1 MSPETQKH
9 LFEPFFTTKEQG
21 KGTGLGL
28 ASVYGA
34 IRNHKGAVQVQSEL
48 GHGTTFTIRLP
59 LPDALPVAVDPVVP
73 DAAAPQRPAGI
84 LFVDDEGLV
93 RELVSDMLRS
103 VGHKV
108 ATCADGAEAV
118 AYYREAWASI
128 DLVILD
134 MVMPKMNGRDTF
146 LALRRINP
154 KVKALL
160 ASGHSLDGEAQAVL
174 DEGALGFV
182 PKPFEQTE
190 LARKVAEALA
200 S

>member
-1 MSPETQKH
+1 
-9 LFEPFFTTKEQG
+9 
-21 KGTGLGL
+21 
-28 ASVYGA
+28 
-34 IRNHKGAVQVQSEL
+34 
-48 GHGTTFTIRLP
+48 
-59 LPDALPVAVDPVVP
+59 
-73 DAAAPQRPAGI
+73 
-84 LFVDDEGLV
+84 
-93 RELVSDMLRS
+93 
-103 VGHKV
+103 
-108 ATCADGAEAV
+108 
-118 AYYREAWASI
+118 
-128 DLVILD
+128 
-134 MVMPKMNGRDTF
+134 MPKMNGRDTF